1 MARDDRTAARLTPAG
16 GSAPPVRSGLHV
28 GTLSTGAGCSER
40 HAVGGRLR
48 TYVQITSYVQT
59 GPARLVG
66 AEGDH
71 AVEFFHRLCAI

>member
-1 MARDDRTAARLTPAG
+1 
-16 GSAPPVRSGLHV
+16 
-28 GTLSTGAGCSER
+28 
-40 HAVGGRLR
+40 
-48 TYVQITSYVQT
+48 VQITSYVQT